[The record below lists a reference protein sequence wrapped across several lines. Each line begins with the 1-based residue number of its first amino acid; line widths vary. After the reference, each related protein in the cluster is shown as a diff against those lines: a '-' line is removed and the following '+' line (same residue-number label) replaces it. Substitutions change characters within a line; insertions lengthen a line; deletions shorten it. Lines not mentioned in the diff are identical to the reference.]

1 MVLCCLLPQIHSTDK
16 PEELQK
22 KHPVRSPTF
31 SKLPPP
37 YFIFSLNADIAVRK
51 MVRLETGVS
60 SYYKC
65 IRFFTDAIIS
75 YSMQKSIVGILNIYT
90 LPEYRKK
97 GYGKQITEKL
107 IEHSKEIGI
116 KKLWLNASE
125 EGKKIYLKLGFKEK
139 NNEME
144 IFI

>member
-1 MVLCCLLPQIHSTDK
+1 MVLYCLLPQIHSMDK

-90 LPEYRKK
+90 LFPVFLCIFNILSDKFRLFFNK
-97 GYGKQITEKL
+97 I
-107 IEHSKEIGI
+107 ICFSAIFHSV
-116 KKLWLNASE
+116 L
-125 EGKKIYLKLGFKEK
+125 Y
-139 NNEME
+139 
-144 IFI
+144 IF

>member
-1 MVLCCLLPQIHSTDK
+1 MVLYCPLPQIHSMDK

-75 YSMQKSIVGILNIYT
+75 YSIQKSIVGILNIYT
-90 LPEYRKK
+90 LFPVFLCIFNILSDKFRLFFNK
-97 GYGKQITEKL
+97 I
-107 IEHSKEIGI
+107 ICFSAISHSV
-116 KKLWLNASE
+116 L
-125 EGKKIYLKLGFKEK
+125 Y
-139 NNEME
+139 
-144 IFI
+144 IF

>member
-60 SYYKC
+60 SYDKC

-90 LPEYRKK
+90 LFPVFLCIFNILYDKFRLFFNK
-97 GYGKQITEKL
+97 I
-107 IEHSKEIGI
+107 ICFSAIFHSV
-116 KKLWLNASE
+116 L
-125 EGKKIYLKLGFKEK
+125 Y
-139 NNEME
+139 
-144 IFI
+144 IF

>member
-1 MVLCCLLPQIHSTDK
+1 MVLYCLLPQIHSMDK

-75 YSMQKSIVGILNIYT
+75 YSIQKSIVGILNIYT
-90 LPEYRKK
+90 LFPIFLCIFNILSDKFRLFFNK
-97 GYGKQITEKL
+97 I
-107 IEHSKEIGI
+107 ICFSAISHSV
-116 KKLWLNASE
+116 L
-125 EGKKIYLKLGFKEK
+125 Y
-139 NNEME
+139 
-144 IFI
+144 IF

>member
-1 MVLCCLLPQIHSTDK
+1 MLIWKDTLYG
-16 PEELQK
+16 
-22 KHPVRSPTF
+22 KHF
-31 SKLPPP
+31 WK
-37 YFIFSLNADIAVRK
+37 
-51 MVRLETGVS
+51 G
-60 SYYKC
+60 
-65 IRFFTDAIIS
+65 
-75 YSMQKSIVGILNIYT
+75 GIYIEIYT

-125 EGKKIYLKLGFKEK
+125 EGKRIYLKLGFKEK

>member
-90 LPEYRKK
+90 LFPVFLCIFNILSDEFRLFFNK
-97 GYGKQITEKL
+97 I
-107 IEHSKEIGI
+107 ICFSAIFHSV
-116 KKLWLNASE
+116 L
-125 EGKKIYLKLGFKEK
+125 Y
-139 NNEME
+139 
-144 IFI
+144 IF

>member
-90 LPEYRKK
+90 LFPVFLCIFNILYDKFRLFFNK
-97 GYGKQITEKL
+97 I
-107 IEHSKEIGI
+107 ICFSAIFHSV
-116 KKLWLNASE
+116 L
-125 EGKKIYLKLGFKEK
+125 Y
-139 NNEME
+139 
-144 IFI
+144 IF

>member
-1 MVLCCLLPQIHSTDK
+1 MVLYCLLPQIHSMDK

-90 LPEYRKK
+90 LFPIFLCIFNILSNKFRLFFNK
-97 GYGKQITEKL
+97 I
-107 IEHSKEIGI
+107 ICFSAIFHSV
-116 KKLWLNASE
+116 L
-125 EGKKIYLKLGFKEK
+125 Y
-139 NNEME
+139 
-144 IFI
+144 IF

>member
-1 MVLCCLLPQIHSTDK
+1 MVLYCLLPQIHSMDK

-90 LPEYRKK
+90 LFPIFLCIFNILSDKFRLFFNK
-97 GYGKQITEKL
+97 I
-107 IEHSKEIGI
+107 ICFSAIFHSV
-116 KKLWLNASE
+116 L
-125 EGKKIYLKLGFKEK
+125 Y
-139 NNEME
+139 
-144 IFI
+144 IF

>member
-1 MVLCCLLPQIHSTDK
+1 MVLYCLLPQIHSMDK

-90 LPEYRKK
+90 LFPVFLCIFNILYDKFRLFFNK
-97 GYGKQITEKL
+97 I
-107 IEHSKEIGI
+107 ICFSAIFHSV
-116 KKLWLNASE
+116 L
-125 EGKKIYLKLGFKEK
+125 Y
-139 NNEME
+139 
-144 IFI
+144 IF

>member
-1 MVLCCLLPQIHSTDK
+1 MVLCYLLPQIHSTDK

-90 LPEYRKK
+90 LFPVFLCIFNILYDKFRLFFNK
-97 GYGKQITEKL
+97 I
-107 IEHSKEIGI
+107 ICFSAIFHSV
-116 KKLWLNASE
+116 L
-125 EGKKIYLKLGFKEK
+125 Y
-139 NNEME
+139 
-144 IFI
+144 IF

>member
-1 MVLCCLLPQIHSTDK
+1 MVLCCPLPQIHSTDK

-90 LPEYRKK
+90 LFPVFLCIFNILYDKFRLFFNK
-97 GYGKQITEKL
+97 I
-107 IEHSKEIGI
+107 ICFSAIFHSV
-116 KKLWLNASE
+116 L
-125 EGKKIYLKLGFKEK
+125 Y
-139 NNEME
+139 
-144 IFI
+144 IF

>member
-1 MVLCCLLPQIHSTDK
+1 M
-16 PEELQK
+16 
-22 KHPVRSPTF
+22 
-31 SKLPPP
+31 
-37 YFIFSLNADIAVRK
+37 
-51 MVRLETGVS
+51 RL
-60 SYYKC
+60 
-65 IRFFTDAIIS
+65 FFTDAIIS

-139 NNEME
+139 NNELE

>member
-1 MVLCCLLPQIHSTDK
+1 MVLCCLLPQIHSMDK

-90 LPEYRKK
+90 LFPIFLCIFNILSDKFRLFFNK
-97 GYGKQITEKL
+97 I
-107 IEHSKEIGI
+107 ICFSAIFHSV
-116 KKLWLNASE
+116 L
-125 EGKKIYLKLGFKEK
+125 Y
-139 NNEME
+139 
-144 IFI
+144 IF

>member
-1 MVLCCLLPQIHSTDK
+1 MVLYCLLPQIHSTDK

-22 KHPVRSPTF
+22 KHPVRTPTF

-90 LPEYRKK
+90 LFPVFLCIFNILYDKFRLFFNK
-97 GYGKQITEKL
+97 I
-107 IEHSKEIGI
+107 ICFSAIFHSV
-116 KKLWLNASE
+116 L
-125 EGKKIYLKLGFKEK
+125 Y
-139 NNEME
+139 
-144 IFI
+144 IF

>member
-1 MVLCCLLPQIHSTDK
+1 MIIKRLDIEDVEFFLDLRLK
-16 PEELQK
+16 LFYELQEIDK
-22 KHPVRSPTF
+22 NDNIENLKNSTKEHYLNGIFEENKIVSIGSLCLFERI
-31 SKLPPP
+31 P
-37 YFIFSLNADIAVRK
+37 YMEN
-51 MVRLETGVS
+51 
-60 SYYKC
+60 
-65 IRFFTDAIIS
+65 IS
-75 YSMQKSIVGILNIYT
+75 GREGYILNIYT

>member
-1 MVLCCLLPQIHSTDK
+1 MVLYCLLPQIHSTDK

-90 LPEYRKK
+90 LFPVFLYIFYIFPDYFRL
-97 GYGKQITEKL
+97 YFNDL
-107 IEHSKEIGI
+107 
-116 KKLWLNASE
+116 
-125 EGKKIYLKLGFKEK
+125 
-139 NNEME
+139 
-144 IFI
+144 IFITDIFLYCLIYFLRLY

>member
-1 MVLCCLLPQIHSTDK
+1 MVLYCLLPQIHSTDK

-90 LPEYRKK
+90 LFPVFLCIFNILSDKFRLFFNK
-97 GYGKQITEKL
+97 I
-107 IEHSKEIGI
+107 ICFSAIFHSV
-116 KKLWLNASE
+116 L
-125 EGKKIYLKLGFKEK
+125 Y
-139 NNEME
+139 
-144 IFI
+144 IF

>member
-1 MVLCCLLPQIHSTDK
+1 MVLYCPLPQIHSTDK

-90 LPEYRKK
+90 LFPIFLCIFNILSDKFRLFFNK
-97 GYGKQITEKL
+97 I
-107 IEHSKEIGI
+107 ICFSAIFHSV
-116 KKLWLNASE
+116 L
-125 EGKKIYLKLGFKEK
+125 Y
-139 NNEME
+139 
-144 IFI
+144 IF

>member
-1 MVLCCLLPQIHSTDK
+1 MVLYCLLPQIHSTDK

-90 LPEYRKK
+90 LFPIFLCIFNILSDKFRLFFNK
-97 GYGKQITEKL
+97 I
-107 IEHSKEIGI
+107 ICFSAIFHSV
-116 KKLWLNASE
+116 L
-125 EGKKIYLKLGFKEK
+125 Y
-139 NNEME
+139 
-144 IFI
+144 IF

>member
-1 MVLCCLLPQIHSTDK
+1 MVLYCLLPQIHSTDK

-51 MVRLETGVS
+51 IVQLETGVS

-90 LPEYRKK
+90 LFPVFLCIFNILSDKFRLFFNK
-97 GYGKQITEKL
+97 I
-107 IEHSKEIGI
+107 ICFSAIFHSV
-116 KKLWLNASE
+116 L
-125 EGKKIYLKLGFKEK
+125 Y
-139 NNEME
+139 
-144 IFI
+144 IF